1 MAHDSEN
8 KMDRYSFL
16 VGLFHPQHHA
26 GFGRRFQVPLWFFG
40 YFILLKDKLNMNEI
54 KQKKQSA
61 TPLLLIILVAAALVY
76 RLTSN
81 AARYKILR

>member
-26 GFGRRFQVPLWFFG
+26 GFGRRFRVALWFFG
-40 YFILLKDKLNMNEI
+40 YYMLELYF
-54 KQKKQSA
+54 SS
-61 TPLLLIILVAAALVY
+61 
-76 RLTSN
+76 LTFTTIDSDMSN
-81 AARYKILR
+81 KR